1 MISRIVYKNSVI
13 GSALLF
19 ILSGVSF
26 AVEQQS
32 SIDETEKQCMSKN
45 YSTAGMNNCT
55 NAAQVQWDAEM
66 NKYYTLL
73 MKKLNKEEGLK
84 LKEAQRAWIKYRDKE
99 FEFINFRYFEAYEG
113 TIYTNIAAAD
123 KLEIVKNRAVKLKEY
138 YGIFSDQ
145 AS

>member
-1 MISRIVYKNSVI
+1 
-13 GSALLF
+13 
-19 ILSGVSF
+19 
-26 AVEQQS
+26 
-32 SIDETEKQCMSKN
+32 MSKE

-55 NAAQVQWDAEM
+55 YTAQVQWDAEM

-99 FEFINFRYFEAYEG
+99 FEFINSRYFEAYEG

-123 KLEIVKNRAVKLKEY
+123 KMAVVEKRAMNLEEY
-138 YGIFSDQ
+138 YHIFSEQ
-145 AS
+145 SR